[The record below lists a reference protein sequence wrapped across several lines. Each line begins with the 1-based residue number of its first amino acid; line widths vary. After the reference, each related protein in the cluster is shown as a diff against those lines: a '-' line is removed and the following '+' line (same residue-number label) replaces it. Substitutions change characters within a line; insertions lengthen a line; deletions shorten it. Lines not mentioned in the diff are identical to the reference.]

1 MLTDNL
7 RLWKKKVWE
16 AAGALVA
23 AHEPEELDD
32 W

>member
-1 MLTDNL
+1 L

-16 AAGALVA
+16 YAGNILAA
-23 AHEPEELDD
+23 EKPEEFDD